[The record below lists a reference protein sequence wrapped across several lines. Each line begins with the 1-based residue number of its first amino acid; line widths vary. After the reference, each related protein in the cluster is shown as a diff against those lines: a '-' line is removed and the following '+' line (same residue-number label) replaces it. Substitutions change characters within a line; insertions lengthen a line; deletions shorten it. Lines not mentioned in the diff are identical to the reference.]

1 MLKILK
7 LAVTGVLLAQP
18 VRCNDVIP
26 TDTMC
31 AEMLAEIKACFSGT
45 RTVEQLTNEWKW
57 GDIRS
62 AFAFDFMNNVQKRRH
77 FAWFW
82 GHALSRLK

>member
-31 AEMLAEIKACFSGT
+31 AEMLAEIRACFSGT
-45 RTVEQLTNEWKW
+45 RSVEQLTNEWKW

-62 AFAFDFMNNVQKRRH
+62 AFAFDFMNNVPEK
-77 FAWFW
+77 A
-82 GHALSRLK
+82 ALHGFGGMPSLV